1 MDPVPRTLIADDHR
15 LVADALNELL
25 AEHCE
30 MVGTVLD
37 GSSLLSVA
45 LERRPDLIIADLSMP
60 GLSGV
65 EAIGQLRRAGVTA
78 KIIIVTMYGDPR
90 VARQAIAAGASAFVA
105 KQGAGEELLTAIR
118 VVLQGGS
125 YISPHIAER
134 MASTSASE
142 RPLATLTPRQREILQ
157 FIAKGYRAR
166 EIAAAL
172 NLSPRTVE
180 THKYEIMRALGIRK
194 SADLVRYATSVGLGM
209 P

>member
-1 MDPVPRTLIADDHR
+1 METVPRTLLADDHR

-37 GSSLLSVA
+37 GASLLSVA
-45 LERRPDLIIADLSMP
+45 LERNPDLIIADLSMP

-65 EAIGQLRRAGVTA
+65 EAIGQLRHAGVTA

-118 VVLQGGS
+118 IVLKGGT

-134 MASTSASE
+134 MASVPADL
-142 RPLATLTPRQREILQ
+142 PLGTLTPRQREVLQ
-157 FIAKGYRAR
+157 FIAKGYSAR

-172 NLSPRTVE
+172 HLSPRTVE
-180 THKYEIMRALGIRK
+180 THKYEIMRALGFKRT
-194 SADLVRYATSVGLGM
+194 ADLVRYATSIGLFT
-209 P
+209 PP

>member
-118 VVLQGGS
+118 VVLKGGS

>member
-1 MDPVPRTLIADDHR
+1 MDSVPRTLIADDHR

-37 GSSLLSVA
+37 GASLLSAA

-65 EAIGQLRRAGVTA
+65 EAVGHLRRSGVMA
-78 KIIIVTMYGDPR
+78 KIIIVSMYGDPR
-90 VARQAIAAGASAFVA
+90 VARQAITAGASAFVA

-118 VVLQGGS
+118 IVLQGGT

-134 MASTSASE
+134 MATVGATE
-142 RPLATLTPRQREILQ
+142 PPLATLTPRQREVLQ
-157 FIAKGYRAR
+157 LIAKGHTAK
-166 EIAAAL
+166 EIAAEL
-172 NLSPRTVE
+172 SLSPRTVE
-180 THKYEIMRALGIRK
+180 THKYEIMRALGLRK
-194 SADLVRYATSVGLGM
+194 TADLVRYAQSIGLSS

>member
-1 MDPVPRTLIADDHR
+1 MDSVPRTLIADDHR

-65 EAIGQLRRAGVTA
+65 EAVGELRRAGVTA
-78 KIIIVTMYGDPR
+78 KIIIVSMYGDPR
-90 VARQAIAAGASAFVA
+90 VAKQAIAAGASAFVA

-118 VVLQGGS
+118 VVLKGGS

-134 MASTSASE
+134 MARTGVTE
-142 RPLATLTPRQREILQ
+142 RPLATLTPRQREVLQ
-157 FIAKGYRAR
+157 FIAKGHSAK

-180 THKYEIMRALGIRK
+180 THKYEIMRALGFRK
-194 SADLVRYATSVGLGM
+194 SADLVRYATSMGLGM
-209 P
+209 S

>member
-1 MDPVPRTLIADDHR
+1 MDSVPRTLIADDHR

-37 GSSLLSVA
+37 GASLLSVA

-65 EAIGQLRRAGVTA
+65 EAIDQLRRSGVMA
-78 KIIIVTMYGDPR
+78 KIIIVSMYGDPR
-90 VARQAIAAGASAFVA
+90 VARQAITAGASAFVA
-105 KQGAGEELLTAIR
+105 KQGAGEELLSAIR
-118 VVLQGGS
+118 IVLEGGT

-134 MASTSASE
+134 MATVAATDP
-142 RPLATLTPRQREILQ
+142 PLATLTPRQREVLQ
-157 FIAKGYRAR
+157 LIAKGHTAK
-166 EIAAAL
+166 EIAAEL
-172 NLSPRTVE
+172 SVSPRTVE
-180 THKYEIMRALGIRK
+180 THKYEIMRALGLRK
-194 SADLVRYATSVGLGM
+194 TADLVRYAQSIGLST

>member
-1 MDPVPRTLIADDHR
+1 MDSVPRTLLADDHR
-15 LVADALNELL
+15 LVADALTELL

-37 GSSLLSVA
+37 GSSLLEVA
-45 LERRPDLIIADLSMP
+45 TEKRPDLIIADLSMP

-65 EAIGQLRRAGVTA
+65 EAIGQLRRVGVTA
-78 KIIIVTMYGDPR
+78 KFIIVSMYGDPR
-90 VARQAIAAGASAFVA
+90 VAKQAIDAGASAFVA

-118 VVLQGGS
+118 IVIEGGT
-125 YISPHIAER
+125 YISPHIAEQ
-134 MASTSASE
+134 MASAPASA
-142 RPLATLTPRQREILQ
+142 RPLAALTPRQRQVLQ
-157 FIAKGYRAR
+157 FIARGQSAK

-172 NLSPRTVE
+172 HLSPRTVE

-194 SADLVRYATSVGLGM
+194 TADLVRYATSIGLIV

>member
-1 MDPVPRTLIADDHR
+1 MDSVPRTLIADDHR

-65 EAIGQLRRAGVTA
+65 EAVGELRRAGVSA
-78 KIIIVTMYGDPR
+78 KIIIVSMYGDPR
-90 VARQAIAAGASAFVA
+90 VAKQAIAAGASAFVA

-118 VVLQGGS
+118 VVLKGGS

-134 MASTSASE
+134 MASTAATE
-142 RPLATLTPRQREILQ
+142 RPLATLTPRQREILK
-157 FIAKGYRAR
+157 FIAKGHSAK

-172 NLSPRTVE
+172 NVSPRTVE
-180 THKYEIMRALGIRK
+180 THKYEIMRALGFRK
-194 SADLVRYATSVGLGM
+194 SADLVRYATSMGLDM
-209 P
+209 S

>member
-1 MDPVPRTLIADDHR
+1 METVPRTLLADDHR
-15 LVADALNELL
+15 LVADALTELL

-37 GSSLLSVA
+37 GASLLPVA
-45 LERRPDLIIADLSMP
+45 LERNPDLIIADLSMP

-65 EAIGQLRRAGVTA
+65 EAIGQLRHAGVTA

-118 VVLQGGS
+118 IVLKGGT

-134 MASTSASE
+134 MAKVAPSE
-142 RPLATLTPRQREILQ
+142 LPLGTLTPRQREVLQ
-157 FIAKGYRAR
+157 FIAKGHSAR

-172 NLSPRTVE
+172 HLSPRTVE
-180 THKYEIMRALGIRK
+180 THKYEIMRALGFK
-194 SADLVRYATSVGLGM
+194 KTADLVRYATSIGLFT

>member
-1 MDPVPRTLIADDHR
+1 MDSVPRTLIADDHR

-45 LERRPDLIIADLSMP
+45 IERRPDLIIADLSMP

-65 EAIGQLRRAGVTA
+65 EAVGELRRAGVTA
-78 KIIIVTMYGDPR
+78 KIIIVSMYGDPR
-90 VARQAIAAGASAFVA
+90 VAKQAIAAGASAFVA

-118 VVLQGGS
+118 MVLKGGS

-134 MASTSASE
+134 MASTAATE
-142 RPLATLTPRQREILQ
+142 RPLATLTPRQREVLQ
-157 FIAKGYRAR
+157 FIAKGHSAK

-172 NLSPRTVE
+172 NVSPRTVE
-180 THKYEIMRALGIRK
+180 THKYEIMRALGFRK
-194 SADLVRYATSVGLGM
+194 SADLVRYATSMGLGM
-209 P
+209 S

>member
-1 MDPVPRTLIADDHR
+1 MDSVPRTLIADDHR

-65 EAIGQLRRAGVTA
+65 EAVGELRRAGVTA
-78 KIIIVTMYGDPR
+78 KIIIVSMYGDPR
-90 VARQAIAAGASAFVA
+90 VAKQAIAAGASAFVA

-118 VVLQGGS
+118 VVLKGGS

-134 MASTSASE
+134 MASPGVTE
-142 RPLATLTPRQREILQ
+142 RPLATLTPRQREVLQ
-157 FIAKGYRAR
+157 FIAKGHSAK
-166 EIAAAL
+166 EIVAAL

-180 THKYEIMRALGIRK
+180 THKYEIMRALGFRK
-194 SADLVRYATSVGLGM
+194 SADLVRYATSMGLGM
-209 P
+209 S

>member
-1 MDPVPRTLIADDHR
+1 MDSVPRTLIADDHR

-65 EAIGQLRRAGVTA
+65 EAVGELRRAGVTA
-78 KIIIVTMYGDPR
+78 KIIIVSMYGDPR
-90 VARQAIAAGASAFVA
+90 VAKQAIAAGASAFVA

-118 VVLQGGS
+118 VVLTGGS

-134 MASTSASE
+134 MASTTASE
-142 RPLATLTPRQREILQ
+142 RPLTTLTPRQREILQ
-157 FIAKGYRAR
+157 FIAKGHSAR

-180 THKYEIMRALGIRK
+180 THKYEIMRALGFRK
-194 SADLVRYATSVGLGM
+194 TADLVRYATSVGLGL

>member
-1 MDPVPRTLIADDHR
+1 MDSVPRTLIADDHR

-65 EAIGQLRRAGVTA
+65 EAVGELRRAGVTA
-78 KIIIVTMYGDPR
+78 KIIIVSMYGDPR
-90 VARQAIAAGASAFVA
+90 VAKQAIAAGASGFVA

-118 VVLQGGS
+118 VVLKGGS

-134 MASTSASE
+134 MASTAATE

-157 FIAKGYRAR
+157 FIAKGHSAK

-172 NLSPRTVE
+172 DLSPRTVE
-180 THKYEIMRALGIRK
+180 THKYEIMRALGFRK
-194 SADLVRYATSVGLGM
+194 SADLIRYATSMGLGM
-209 P
+209 S